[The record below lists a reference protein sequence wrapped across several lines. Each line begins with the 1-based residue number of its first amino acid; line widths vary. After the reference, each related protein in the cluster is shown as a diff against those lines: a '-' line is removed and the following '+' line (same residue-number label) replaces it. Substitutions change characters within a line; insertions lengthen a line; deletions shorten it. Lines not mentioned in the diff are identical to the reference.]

1 MAMEVILSDHPNLGP
16 VARPEEPEQA
26 AQWREEMAQAGHK
39 AVIVVPTS
47 RRKRTLVREL
57 ALERVILPRI
67 TTLQGLVADLSGK
80 IGARHR
86 PMGGAEQALVMAH
99 ALQLTGFEPGPGLV
113 SQCLMR
119 RKARRDQ
126 VQGLTETTHP
136 LDAAIDHYES
146 LLGGAGATDGVDAI
160 DTVKEE
166 LGAFDSILARHVRDS
181 MPWILFDGFHHFTT
195 PELKFLEALGRE
207 TESRLWLAG
216 TRGKPWHEDANR
228 ILEGIS
234 LGTGR
239 TFTDH
244 SAHAGDT
251 AGFGRALFTEK
262 PVAAPAG
269 VDLVEVTQDADLPAW
284 VASKVASLLRDNGD
298 LAQAPGNIAIVA
310 PDAAR
315 ASAIREALT
324 RAGIAC
330 SAQAEWIG
338 VAESRPA
345 RMVRAALECRSGRFH
360 HGDIFQ
366 LLASPVMRAGL
377 ENTHLLEKLR
387 SYGLGYLRS
396 QPACDWAEF
405 WARAIA
411 DEAAEAEREDR
422 ANPEL
427 TKALGELAGSIAQ
440 RLERVAGIFGEIPD
454 ANKPGQWLTRQ
465 VGRLLEELKFQ
476 NRLMPAYAPPGI
488 PDREI
493 EEDQLAWRNLVDA
506 LDSLAETPAAHFPK
520 GPDGQ
525 PEILLALRLVL
536 ASDRFTL
543 RSHDTDRVGIIRPL
557 ALRGLN
563 LDTVIWAGL
572 NEGEY
577 PPSGRNED
585 HLTPDE
591 KHRQSRER
599 HYLFTQAFEAAE
611 NQVILARARQ
621 KGEEALQP
629 GPFWHRVAESGVT
642 PSLEKPRM
650 EEATGLTRAIAAP
663 KAADMEAWTR
673 RQHEPRLEEWA
684 VPLVAG
690 RWHAERA
697 FSATVLESFV
707 ACPFRFHGER
717 TLKLREDSEDRLA
730 LTFGNA
736 VHAALAN
743 LAPSGQPFP
752 PPAEALREALN
763 TELTQN
769 SPYLE
774 VYHQTQGERLAGRD
788 WHNALK
794 DSKSLGS
801 EVPFHLVI
809 GCDRH
814 GIDVRVAGKIDIVL
828 ELADKSRAV
837 IDFKTGSLNTQKA
850 RCGDGRLVQPLL
862 YGHVARVGCESL
874 AGTMLEIHAAYV
886 GVMEKPMALLS
897 SNGFPNYKGSKR
909 TTWIPLDLSAAEKT
923 ITSHAEAIRSGVISL
938 TMFGP
943 EAKKPECTNYC
954 SMRDACRQSTVPSA

>member
-1 MAMEVILSDHPNLGP
+1 MAMEVILSDHPYLGP
-16 VARPEEPEQA
+16 VARDGEPEQA
-26 AQWREEMAQAGHK
+26 GQWRLELEEAGHK

-47 RRKRTLVREL
+47 RRKRSLVREL

-67 TTLQGLVADLSGK
+67 TTLQGLVSDLGAK

-99 ALQLTGFEPGPGLV
+99 ALGQAGFHAGPGLV
-113 SQCLMR
+113 SECLMR
-119 RKARRDQ
+119 RKMRRDQ
-126 VQGLTETTHP
+126 VQGLTETNHP
-136 LDAAIDHYES
+136 LDAAIDQYER
-146 LLGGAGATDGVDAI
+146 LLEESGATDGVDAI
-160 DTVKEE
+160 DQVTEE
-166 LGAFDSILARHVRDS
+166 LGSFDSILARHVRDS

-195 PELKFLEALGRE
+195 PELTFLETLGRE

-251 AGFGRALFTEK
+251 AGFGRALFTET
-262 PVAAPAG
+262 PVVAPAG
-269 VDLVEVTQDADLPAW
+269 VELVEVTQDADLPAW
-284 VASKVASLLRDNGD
+284 VACKVASLLRDNGD
-298 LAQAPGNIAIVA
+298 LAQAPGNIAIAA
-310 PDAAR
+310 PDAGR

-324 RAGIAC
+324 LAGIAC

-345 RMVRAALECRSGRFH
+345 RMLRAALECRSGRFH

-377 ENTHLLEKLR
+377 ENPHLLERLR
-387 SYGLGYLRS
+387 GLGLGFQRS
-396 QPACDWAEF
+396 QKATEWGDF

-411 DEAAEAEREDR
+411 DDTAEAEREER
-422 ANPEL
+422 ANPEM
-427 TKALGELAGSIAQ
+427 TEALGELAKSVAQ
-440 RLERVAGIFGEIPD
+440 RLELVAGIFGAPAD
-454 ANKPGQWLTRQ
+454 AKNPGPWLTRQ
-465 VGRLLEELKFQ
+465 VGQLLEELKFQ
-476 NRLMPAYAPPGI
+476 NRLMPRYAPAGI

-506 LDSLAETPAAHFPK
+506 LDSMAETRAEHFPK
-520 GPDGQ
+520 GLDGQ
-525 PEILLALRLVL
+525 PDILLALRLVL

-557 ALRGLN
+557 ALRGLH
-563 LDTVIWAGL
+563 LDMVIWAGL

-577 PPSGRNED
+577 PPSGRNDE

-591 KHRQSRER
+591 RHRQSRER

-611 NQVILARARQ
+611 SRVILARARQ

-629 GPFWHRVAESGVT
+629 GPFWRRVVETGAT
-642 PSLEKPRM
+642 PLLQKPRM
-650 EEATGLTRAIAAP
+650 EEATGITRGIAAP
-663 KAADMEAWTR
+663 KAAEMEAWSR

-684 VPLVAG
+684 VPLVAA

-730 LTFGNA
+730 LTYGNA

-752 PPAEALREALN
+752 PPAEALRVALH

-774 VYHQTQGERLAGRD
+774 IFHQAQGERLAGRD

-837 IDFKTGSLNTQKA
+837 IDFKTGSLDTQRGK
-850 RCGDGRLVQPLL
+850 CSDGRLVQPGL
-862 YGHVARVGCESL
+862 YGHVARVGCEQL
-874 AGTMLEIHAAYV
+874 AGSEVAIHAAYV
-886 GVMEKPMALLS
+886 GLGGAKCDILP
-897 SNGFPNYKGSKR
+897 SNGMPATKAKA
-909 TTWIPLDLSAAEKT
+909 TIPLDLEQVPGAIVGFAEQ
-923 ITSHAEAIRSGVISL
+923 IRSGVVSL

-943 EAKKPECTNYC
+943 EANKPECTNYC
-954 SMRDACRQSTVPSA
+954 SMRDACRQTTVPRA